1 MFAAP
6 RVERR
11 RCAAPILVRS
21 GVCWRVRCLT
31 RREPS
36 GHCVRGVWCVLLR
49 GVLSCVRC
57 SEPVGTSFVTP
68 WPDAVDR
75 SASNS
80 SSSRCAPGSP
90 SKRGNGPPVEPP
102 PHAHAPMMV
111 SALASGAK
119 HMLNLHPCTA
129 TLHGQAA
136 LTRLRSAL
144 KQWLR
149 APHTLCV
156 AWCAHVCV
164 CVCVFFLFC
173 VVNMCHDPAWACA
186 RGVMRFQTTCAFF
199 VCGDAGALMRLWVSI
214 PTVVAV
220 AGAVSWSCRS
230 DVLEWARQH
239 TECTCYTPSLLVEL
253 LRQWKVKRWDTL
265 HPVSSADGASSS
277 AAASSSSLP
286 PKHPAPPSTP
296 APSAPS
302 APSIND
308 SASMPAPASP
318 LLLPCE
324 HMLGVDGVAYPFRVR
339 KGRASAASSS
349 LSSSSS
355 SSPAAAIKFA
365 GVSQYAKTGKWRA
378 SMSIGYV
385 LHAVRPTYMRV

>member
-1 MFAAP
+1 VFAAP

-164 CVCVFFLFC
+164 CVCFLSFLRCEHVPRSGMGMCTGCDAFSNNLC
-173 VVNMCHDPAWACA
+173 VLCLWRCWRTHALV
-186 RGVMRFQTTCAFF
+186 GVHSYG
-199 VCGDAGALMRLWVSI
+199 CGCGWGGELVMQKRRSRVGT
-214 PTVVAV
+214 PTHRVH
-220 AGAVSWSCRS
+220 
-230 DVLEWARQH
+230 L
-239 TECTCYTPSLLVEL
+239 
-253 LRQWKVKRWDTL
+253 L
-265 HPVSSADGASSS
+265 HPVPVGGA
-277 AAASSSSLP
+277 
-286 PKHPAPPSTP
+286 APPVESE
-296 APSAPS
+296 ALGHPSPG
-302 APSIND
+302 
-308 SASMPAPASP
+308 
-318 LLLPCE
+318 LQ
-324 HMLGVDGVAYPFRVR
+324 R
-339 KGRASAASSS
+339 
-349 LSSSSS
+349 
-355 SSPAAAIKFA
+355 
-365 GVSQYAKTGKWRA
+365 
-378 SMSIGYV
+378 
-385 LHAVRPTYMRV
+385 